1 MANAEARGRKASVDG
16 FAHEHIVAGILMKK
30 YQNVSL
36 VDLPL
41 SPYDIIIVSRDEDG
55 HEDIIRAQVKTA
67 RQAVPFTG
75 GSRGGVDRAYKS
87 GVKEYTQS
95 TVTSDVVIGIHP
107 INDNAND
114 NAYVLYFLPTVLIEH
129 LNQKSI
135 SINKIEDLKE
145 NYFILENCKNEEV
158 IVQKCVEYGILPDS
172 VVQENR
178 GIV

>member
-1 MANAEARGRKASVDG
+1 MANTAERGRQASVDG

-41 SPYDIIIVSRDEDG
+41 SPYDIIIVRQDAAG
-55 HEDIIRAQVKTA
+55 YEDIIRAQVKTA
-67 RQAVPFTG
+67 RQSVPFTG
-75 GSRGGVDRAYKS
+75 GSRGGIDRAYKS

-107 INDNAND
+107 ISD
-114 NAYVLYFLPTVLIEH
+114 NAYELYFVPTILIER

-135 SINKIEDLKE
+135 SINRIRDLKE

-158 IVQKCVEYGILPDS
+158 IVQKCEEYGIL
-172 VVQENR
+172 Q
-178 GIV
+178 